1 MMWKKNKLFLP
12 IFDCSL
18 LIFFFKMEKN
28 EYYNLNVGDHEQRTN
43 YLNNVDLA
51 KDIPTTK
58 LEENS
63 FDVTFI

>member
-1 MMWKKNKLFLP
+1 MA
-12 IFDCSL
+12 
-18 LIFFFKMEKN
+18 LIFFKMETN